1 MVKYIWLSP
10 DFKKQK
16 YLAQLY
22 HHTALY
28 RTFHRSTE
36 NISEHKNKK
45 YLKIIILFLQNRHI
59 ELKSYEIKQK

>member
-45 YLKIIILFLQNRHI
+45 YFKRIILFLQNTHI
-59 ELKSYEIKQK
+59 ELKSYENKQK